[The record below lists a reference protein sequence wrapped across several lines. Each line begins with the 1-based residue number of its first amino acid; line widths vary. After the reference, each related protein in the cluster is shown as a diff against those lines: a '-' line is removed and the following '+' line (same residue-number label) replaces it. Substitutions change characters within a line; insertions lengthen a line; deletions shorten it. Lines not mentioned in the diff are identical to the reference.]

1 MELRNLNEL
10 GTSLQQRFQQDFVVA
25 DYILPDSFKRDV
37 KELGEYKFQYTNFLV
52 HISSTDLDG
61 YIPNIW
67 FVVACVLVFCVGY
80 NINDVA
86 ISFPR
91 YKVAVID
98 ITEVMS
104 KSSELQ
110 ELKRAQDKDMED
122 LNILVSKAQNELLN
136 EPNKSKFIQKEAEY
150 RKQIETKKKD
160 IDKKY
165 TSRLIKINDNIK
177 NIIAK
182 EAKKSNYNLVLPTG
196 MVISGGEDIT
206 ENVIKSMK

>member
-1 MELRNLNEL
+1 MRN
-10 GTSLQQRFQQDFVVA
+10 
-25 DYILPDSFKRDV
+25 
-37 KELGEYKFQYTNFLV
+37 
-52 HISSTDLDG
+52 
-61 YIPNIW
+61 NIW

-98 ITEVMS
+98 VPEVMA

-110 ELKRAQDKDMED
+110 ELKRAQDKDMEE
-122 LNILVSKAQNELLN
+122 LNILISKAQNELIN
-136 EPNKSKFIQKEAEY
+136 EQNRTKFIQKESEY

-165 TSRLIKINDNIK
+165 SAQLIKINNNIK
-177 NIIAK
+177 TLISK
-182 EAKKSNYNLVLPTG
+182 EAKKANYNLVLPTG

-206 ENVIKSMK
+206 ASVLKNVK